1 MQICCVQTPPKKV
14 EFNSTIMLYSS
25 ALNYGIVE
33 FYGNCCIFKKT
44 SITFNNTLLYIHSC
58 IHMNLSHRIPAQSSG
73 GPPPAWRRLETTPKL
88 LPDLLEQFELPLYT
102 IVLAGNS
109 RRVFLSCFSNVQ
121 GLLFVVV
128 SRSSSSTHSSSFPH
142 PCKQGGH
149 TLETFY
155 SQNSQFS
162 LQFFHWCHM
171 IF

>member
-1 MQICCVQTPPKKV
+1 MEIVAFLKRLQSHSITP
-14 EFNSTIMLYSS
+14 F
-25 ALNYGIVE
+25 
-33 FYGNCCIFKKT
+33 FT
-44 SITFNNTLLYIHSC
+44 SIHAYLYT
-58 IHMNLSHRIPAQSSG
+58 NLSHRIPAQSSG

-102 IVLAGNS
+102 KYYSILAGNS

-142 PCKQGGH
+142 PCKQGAH

-155 SQNSQFS
+155 SQNSQF
-162 LQFFHWCHM
+162 
-171 IF
+171 